1 MLVSVGLQYSSH
13 CICSSAVTHWW
24 RCDVFFYLTLPK
36 TPLCPVLFSF
46 FLTTKVSSF
55 SKTQVTWMGL
65 ETPHLR
71 KRLSSSDQSI
81 ASGGTIP
88 LPSSSQGLT
97 VSSHHWKSTFLTDCL
112 GLFCIKHK
120 ISTTCPCTETAS
132 LSQSNCE
139 LRPDRREQN
148 FYLKSNELSVFS
160 GFLLFLV
167 YLKISFTLFLTLL
180 ARDFLSRSF
189 FFSFYTYS
197 IMLSF

>member
-1 MLVSVGLQYSSH
+1 
-13 CICSSAVTHWW
+13 
-24 RCDVFFYLTLPK
+24 
-36 TPLCPVLFSF
+36 
-46 FLTTKVSSF
+46 
-55 SKTQVTWMGL
+55 MGL

-97 VSSHHWKSTFLTDCL
+97 VLSHHWKSTFLTDCL

-120 ISTTCPCTETAS
+120 ISITCPCTETAS
-132 LSQSNCE
+132 LSQSNSE

-167 YLKISFTLFLTLL
+167 YLKVSFTLFLTLL
-180 ARDFLSRSF
+180 ARDFSSRSF
-189 FFSFYTYS
+189 FSSFYTYS